1 MPASFDNEVNQV
13 KHGTDICSRQ

>member
-13 KHGTDICSRQ
+13 KHGTDTYSRQ